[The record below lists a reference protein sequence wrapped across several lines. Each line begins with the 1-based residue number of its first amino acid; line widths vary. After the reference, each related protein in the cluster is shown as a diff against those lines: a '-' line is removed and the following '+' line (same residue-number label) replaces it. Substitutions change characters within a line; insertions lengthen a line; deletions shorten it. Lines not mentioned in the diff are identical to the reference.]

1 MSNAI
6 SDTRPDIT
14 PSHTSD
20 SVLAPL
26 AVADRCDRCGAQA
39 FVRARM
45 SEGGELVF
53 CGHHGREATP
63 RLISLGAEVRDDTGL
78 IPA

>member
-14 PSHTSD
+14 PSHTSE
-20 SVLAPL
+20 SILAPL
-26 AVADRCDRCGAQA
+26 AGTDRCDRCGAQA

-45 SEGGELVF
+45 TEGNELVF
-53 CGHHGREATP
+53 CGHHGRAATP
-63 RLISLGAEVRDDTGL
+63 RLIALGAAVRDDTGL